1 MLGRE
6 KGELH
11 VLFVLTM
18 DCLILGGFRKKQTMV
33 SREVD
38 MFACASELAGS
49 DIFLIVPWFG
59 GSPDILA

>member
-1 MLGRE
+1 
-6 KGELH
+6 
-11 VLFVLTM
+11 
-18 DCLILGGFRKKQTMV
+18 MV